1 MRRACHAKLML
12 STLWLQD
19 LEPGSFDTITCFS
32 VTKWVHLN
40 GGDEA
45 LQALLAKVYS
55 LLAPGGRFILEP
67 QQWVS
72 YKKAV
77 RKPVSAPLL
86 YGCGSLSLP
95 GERISV
101 RDSTPST
108 ATVQRC
114 HMSEQGPQKL
124 DRSLSQSHKPCEW

>member
-1 MRRACHAKLML
+1 MKENWRLPISRKSHAGLG
-12 STLWLQD
+12 LQD

-45 LQALLAKVYS
+45 LQALLAKVYT

-77 RKPVSAPLL
+77 RKPVSLL
-86 YGCGSLSLP
+86 FA
-95 GERISV
+95 I
-101 RDSTPST
+101 
-108 ATVQRC
+108 
-114 HMSEQGPQKL
+114 
-124 DRSLSQSHKPCEW
+124 